1 VWVQIARRE
10 LLSLALPSAL
20 FGARDRIVET
30 TAWSGIFSGREPA
43 RPKFAS
49 ADDPARAR
57 SFGPFAQLTGAILVR
72 VRTESGLTGYG
83 LGGGGGAAVYIIE
96 RHLAGL
102 LEGAHPAPVESLW
115 DQLYNASSF
124 YGRRGVAVMAMSG
137 IDLALW
143 DIAGKAAGKPV
154 AKLLSASPRASC
166 PSYYTGT
173 KIDWAL
179 DQGFTGFKLPVSDVA
194 PESPGA
200 AKQIEARVAETRRKI
215 GPEALLMIDCLG
227 RWTVPF
233 TLDMAKRLAPYRLH
247 WIEEALMP
255 DDMEGYARLC
265 REVRGTHIASG
276 EHEYTHY
283 GFGELMRRNAVQ
295 MLQPDISWSGG
306 LTALRRIAALAAP
319 RKLPMAPHRGGSL
332 YGLNFIAATP
342 ACTLAE
348 SFGLGE
354 NGGGLM
360 RAMTPR
366 FEKGQLYISDK
377 PGFGVEIDEN
387 SLARLPRY

>member
-1 VWVQIARRE
+1 M
-10 LLSLALPSAL
+10 SLALPAGL

-30 TAWSGIFSGREPA
+30 TAWSNIFSGREPV

-72 VRTESGLTGYG
+72 VRTASGLTGYG

-102 LEGAHPAPVESLW
+102 LDGTHPESVETLW

-124 YGRRGVAVMAMSG
+124 YGRRGVPVMALSG

-154 AKLLSASPRASC
+154 AKLLNASARASC

-173 KIDWAL
+173 KIDWAIE
-179 DQGFTGFKLPVSDVA
+179 QGFTGFKLPVSDVA
-194 PESPGA
+194 PDAPDA
-200 AKQIEARVAETRRKI
+200 AKKIEARVAETRGKI
-215 GPEALLMIDCLG
+215 GKDSLLMIDCLG
-227 RWTVPF
+227 RWNVAF
-233 TLDMAKRLAPYRLH
+233 TLEMARRLAPYRLH

-265 REVRGTHIASG
+265 REVRGTQIASG

-283 GFGELMRRNAVQ
+283 GFGELIRRNAVQ

-306 LTALRRIAALAAP
+306 LTALRRIATLAAP
-319 RKLPMAPHRGGSL
+319 RKLPMAPHRGGSV

-342 ACTLAE
+342 ICTLAE

-354 NGGGLM
+354 KGGVLM
-360 RAMTPR
+360 QAMTPR
-366 FEKGQLYISDK
+366 FQKGQLYISEK
-377 PGFGVEIDEN
+377 PGFGVEIDE
-387 SLARLPRY
+387 STLARLPRY